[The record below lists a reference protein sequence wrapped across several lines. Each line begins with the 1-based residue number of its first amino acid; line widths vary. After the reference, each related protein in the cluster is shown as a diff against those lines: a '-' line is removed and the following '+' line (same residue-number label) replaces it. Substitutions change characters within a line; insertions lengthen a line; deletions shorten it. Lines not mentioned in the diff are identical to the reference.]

1 MAKTENVT
9 PGTDSEWETV
19 VEPFGETWD
28 FSKNAVL
35 IGIYRSVKVVQLPDL
50 NKPNEMR
57 DSNVYEV
64 ETADTG
70 EKVSVWGNYAIDEA
84 FATIDPGTV
93 VRIEFQGKIKIHG
106 GAQEVNQFVV
116 QTKK

>member
-1 MAKTENVT
+1 MADAKNVT
-9 PGTDSEWETV
+9 KGNETEWETV

-28 FSKNAVL
+28 FSKNTVL
-35 IGIYRSVKVVQLPDL
+35 IGTYRSVKIVQLPDL

-57 DSNVYEV
+57 DSNVYEI
-64 ETADTG
+64 EEATTG

-84 FATIDPGTV
+84 FTEIAPGTV
-93 VRIEFQGKIKIHG
+93 VRIEFQGKIKING